1 MSGAISNDAH
11 RMATDDPRPAGRLD
25 EPYPSLLEQRLA
37 GESVFQGKLLKVYRD
52 HVRAPDGHEQT
63 FEYTLHPGA
72 AVVIPVLDD
81 GRLVLERQWRYPLN
95 RSFLEFPAGKLN
107 PGEDPL
113 MAVQRELTE
122 ETGYRAGQWAKLGE
136 MHPVIAYSTEVI
148 HLFMAKSL
156 TAGDS
161 AREQGE
167 CLELVVM
174 TPDDFFDA
182 IHSGEITDS
191 KTLSCAV
198 WLDRILRGTWQPVWQ
213 NSTVR

>member
-1 MSGAISNDAH
+1 MYGVISSGAP
-11 RMATDDPRPAGRLD
+11 RMATEDPRPAGRID
-25 EPYPSLLEQRLA
+25 ESHPSLLEERVD

-52 HVRAPDGHEQT
+52 RVRAPDGHEQT

-72 AVVIPVLDD
+72 AVVIPMLDD

-113 MAVQRELTE
+113 EAVRRELAE
-122 ETGYRAGQWAKLGE
+122 ETGYRAAEWAKLGE

-148 HLFMAKSL
+148 HLFMAKGMV
-156 TAGDS
+156 AGES
-161 AREQGE
+161 AREKGE

-174 TPDDFFDA
+174 SPEALFDA
-182 IHSGEITDS
+182 IHSGEVTDS

-198 WLDRILRGTWQPVWQ
+198 WLDRILRGVWQPVWK
-213 NSTVR
+213 TLPI

>member
-1 MSGAISNDAH
+1 MVA
-11 RMATDDPRPAGRLD
+11 DDPRPSGSPD
-25 EPYPSLLEQRLA
+25 ERYPSLLEQRLG
-37 GESVFQGKLLKVYRD
+37 GESVFDGKLLKVFRD
-52 HVRAPDGHEQT
+52 RVRAPDGHEQT

-72 AVVIPVLDD
+72 AVVVPVLDD

-113 MAVQRELTE
+113 SAVQRELAE
-122 ETGYRAGQWAKLGE
+122 ETGYRAAQWAKLGE

-156 TAGDS
+156 TAGQS

-167 CLELVVM
+167 CLELVEM
-174 TPDDFFDA
+174 TPEAFFDA

-191 KTLSCAV
+191 KTLSCAM
-198 WLDRILRGTWQPVWQ
+198 WLDRILRGAWQPVWQ